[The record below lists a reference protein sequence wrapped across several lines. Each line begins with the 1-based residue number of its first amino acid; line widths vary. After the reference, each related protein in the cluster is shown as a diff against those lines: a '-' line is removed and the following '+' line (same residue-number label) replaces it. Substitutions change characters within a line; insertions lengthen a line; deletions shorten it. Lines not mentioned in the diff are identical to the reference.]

1 MSDGAMSDGAM
12 SDGAMSDGC
21 KAKYE
26 AHLKEILDLLTLS
39 LIKKAFSKVRLKKT
53 FHSKFIIHNISSY
66 YLIIQTL
73 TANCKCFSK
82 DSGSYLFSA
91 HQRYF

>member
-1 MSDGAMSDGAM
+1 MQKNISSRKIQIEKKRTGNITTGAM

-39 LIKKAFSKVRLKKT
+39 LIKKAFSKVRLKK
-53 FHSKFIIHNISSY
+53 SN
-66 YLIIQTL
+66 
-73 TANCKCFSK
+73 FS
-82 DSGSYLFSA
+82 F
-91 HQRYF
+91 